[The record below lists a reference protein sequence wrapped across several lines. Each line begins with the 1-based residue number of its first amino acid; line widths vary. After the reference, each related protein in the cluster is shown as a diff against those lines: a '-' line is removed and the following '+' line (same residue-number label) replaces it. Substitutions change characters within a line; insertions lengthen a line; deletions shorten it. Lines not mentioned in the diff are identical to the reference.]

1 MIVKIQS
8 TLAMETMTTLGWSL
22 FMVQD
27 VVVGWPCFLILVLTV
42 HGLGNILMIDPL
54 IIQFAVLFSGHMS
67 GLSWII
73 LDYQQ
78 LFECSRFDLGA
89 PILIKA

>member
-1 MIVKIQS
+1 VIVKIQS

-73 LDYQQ
+73 LDY
-78 LFECSRFDLGA
+78 LGLSA
-89 PILIKA
+89 TL